1 MLKIRSVTVGALA
14 TNCYLVGADDADC
27 IVMID
32 PGGEPE
38 VLLEEA
44 REMGKRVEAIL
55 LTHGHVDHIAGA
67 GEIQRAT
74 GAKVY
79 AHAADAAMTKK
90 PDPYWASLVGGVE
103 ACGVDVE
110 LGDGDELHLAGLDI
124 SVMHT
129 PGHSPGGVCFITADA
144 LFCGDTLFAGSIGR
158 TDLPGAD
165 TQAMNASL
173 RRLASTLPDETRVF
187 PGHGPAT
194 TMRQEKAGNPFLQ
207 DLPGA

>member
-1 MLKIRSVTVGALA
+1 MTVGALA

-44 REMGKRVEAIL
+44 GEMGASVEAIL

-67 GEIQRAT
+67 AGIQRAT
-74 GAKVY
+74 AAKLY
-79 AHAADAAMTKK
+79 AHAAGVEMVNK
-90 PDPYWASLVGGVE
+90 PDAYWASLVGGAE

-110 LGDGDELHLAGLDI
+110 LGEGDELHLAGLDI
-124 SVMHT
+124 AVMHT
-129 PGHSPGGVCFITADA
+129 PGHSPGGVCFVTADA

-158 TDLPGAD
+158 TDLPGANE
-165 TQAMNASL
+165 QEMIASL
-173 RRLASTLPDETRVF
+173 TRLVSTLPDETRVF

-194 TMRQEKAGNPFLQ
+194 TMRQEKASNPFLQ
-207 DLPGA
+207 NLCGA